1 MNYTQESFEKFTK
14 RKPHESDSLAG
25 RKGWKK
31 RSYSAMRGLKRME
44 IE

>member
-1 MNYTQESFEKFTK
+1 MNQSTDTFEKFTK
-14 RKPHESDSLAG
+14 RKPHESDTLAG

-31 RSYSAMRGLKRME
+31 RSYSAMRGLKRS